1 MIVGSGEE
9 FAEAFGIGGNGP
21 ALKPL
26 SGCCVDDGC
35 GVAVFVRVYSDD
47 DLDAVRERAV
57 RMVFDHASEYD
68 SQWAAIRSVAGKIGC
83 SAETL
88 RNWVRQAERDE
99 GRRPGPTSAELE
111 ELRVLRREVK
121 ELRRANEILQRASA
135 FFGAVLDRQHK

>member
-1 MIVGSGEE
+1 MGRPS
-9 FAEAFGIGGNGP
+9 P
-21 ALKPL
+21 
-26 SGCCVDDGC
+26 
-35 GVAVFVRVYSDD
+35 YSPE
-47 DLDAVRERAV
+47 VRERAV
-57 RMVFDHASEYD
+57 RMVFDHVGEYD

-111 ELRVLRREVK
+111 ELRKLRREVK